1 MFIVLFSVP
10 PRYCHSSSH
19 QLAHQL
25 RIPVGIATVQ
35 IEQVEL
41 PALLPTLDALD
52 AEFGCEDEQCAPG
65 RRKQG
70 GAPMDSTFR
79 PTQSEFPTHPRAA
92 RPTVEAMKPSSLD
105 GGHHAAVARQASIA
119 QACPFLD
126 RFLRGCW
133 HNFGLAVIWRCSQSH
148 DS

>member
-1 MFIVLFSVP
+1 M
-10 PRYCHSSSH
+10 
-19 QLAHQL
+19 
-25 RIPVGIATVQ
+25 Q
-35 IEQVEL
+35 IEQVES

-92 RPTVEAMKPSSLD
+92 RPTGDGMKPVITRR
-105 GGHHAAVARQASIA
+105 GHHTAVARQASVA
-119 QACPFLD
+119 QDCPFPD

-133 HNFGLAVIWRCSQSH
+133 HNFGLAVIWRCSPSD